1 MSDFK
6 RLNQTDLGNR
16 YSIKGVLGEGG
27 LGVVYEAYDN
37 ILKID
42 VAIKTLQ
49 SDHEGQGL
57 VRLQREAMAAGK
69 LNNVNIARVYDFG
82 QTQNGDNLPYMVME
96 LVSGKSLA
104 QLIQET
110 GCVDYTTAVP
120 IFEQICLGLEHA
132 HKNGIVHRD
141 LKPSNIM
148 LIELSDKKNT
158 DDKYLVKLL
167 DFGVAKIESDQSLT
181 ITGAVLG
188 SPLYMSPEQAQGDL
202 VTAQS
207 DFYSLGCLMF
217 ETLCGEPPLKGD
229 SPLETMRMHK
239 NTAPP
244 LVSDI
249 LDSNSVP
256 KALVDLIDQC
266 LHKKAKDRPSDAL
279 TIRKSL
285 EQIMGRNI
293 VEPLALEA
301 PTKRN
306 LSPIKLPDL
315 TQKTLLKFA
324 FAAAF
329 VGIVVLAF
337 MYNHF
342 QNTSLSKNA
351 KLDDSINKK
360 VSETINSDLA
370 NLAGKSNKFE
380 FITAHREETVE
391 TKESTVDEHFIEL
404 KNAFFTALKVK
415 DCKVTGSGLHYINK
429 IPLYKVELRVDSFEP
444 RYFADLLAISTLK
457 SLRVDKDKADSNM
470 ISQIVTFKN
479 LEQLTL
485 SSKLLMNKDFDML
498 AKLPKLKKL
507 KLSGCDQLTDNLIDS
522 LVGFPKLGTLEFEHC
537 PLMTENIGSKI
548 AKIQTLKSLDLPCN
562 QNVRSLSALSK
573 TKIEDLDVSGLAFS
587 SKEFDALC
595 SMRNLKVLHMANIK
609 LDSSDYSKLKRLA
622 NLEELDLSDEK
633 KCNPALFA
641 ALASLPVSR
650 IDFHKADITAP
661 ELNMLIDN
669 KNLIA
674 VNLKDCKRIEKIKN
688 EFQRVYERR
697 WKRKIEIDFENKEE
711 EKKLDGYGIN
721 PNVFDV
727 PR

>member
-6 RLNQTDLGNR
+6 RLKETDLGDR
-16 YSIKGVLGEGG
+16 YNIKGVLGEGG
-27 LGVVYEAYDN
+27 LGVVFEAYDN

-69 LNNVNIARVYDFG
+69 LKNVNIARVYDFG
-82 QTQNGDNLPYMVME
+82 QTQNDDNLPYMVME

-104 QLIQET
+104 QLIQES
-110 GCVDYTTAVP
+110 GYVDYTIAVP

-141 LKPSNIM
+141 LKPSNVM
-148 LIELSDKKNT
+148 LIELSNEKNT
-158 DDKYLVKLL
+158 NDKYLVKLL

-181 ITGAVLG
+181 MTGAVLG
-188 SPLYMSPEQAQGDL
+188 SPLYMSPEQAQGDV

-217 ETLCGEPPLKGD
+217 ETLCGELPLKGD
-229 SPLETMRMHK
+229 SSLETMRMHK

-249 LDSNSVP
+249 LAVDNVP

-266 LHKKAKDRPSDAL
+266 LRKKAEDRPSDAL
-279 TIRKSL
+279 TIKKSL

-293 VEPLALEA
+293 APLALEA
-301 PTKRN
+301 PAKRN
-306 LSPIKLPDL
+306 LSPIKLPDW
-315 TQKTLLKFA
+315 TQKTILKFA
-324 FAAAF
+324 SGASLI
-329 VGIVVLAF
+329 GVVILAF

-351 KLDDSINKK
+351 KLDDSIGKET
-360 VSETINSDLA
+360 SEPINGDLA
-370 NLAGKSNKFE
+370 NLVGKSNCFE
-380 FITAHREETVE
+380 FITANREVTVE
-391 TKESTVDEHFIEL
+391 TKESTVDEDFVEL
-404 KNAFFTALKVK
+404 KSAFFTALKIK
-415 DCKVTGSGLHYINK
+415 DCRVTGSGLHYINK
-429 IPLYKVELRVDSFEP
+429 IPLRKIDLRSKTFESKYFEELLP
-444 RYFADLLAISTLK
+444 ILTLK

-470 ISQIVTFKN
+470 ISKIVNFKN

-485 SSKLLMNKDFDML
+485 SSKLLVDKDFDIL
-498 AKLPKLKKL
+498 AKLPNLKKL
-507 KLSGCDQLTDNLIDS
+507 KLSGCDQLTDNLIDR
-522 LVGFPKLGTLEFEHC
+522 LAKFPKLEAIEFEHC
-537 PLMTENIGSKI
+537 PLMTENLGSKI
-548 AKIQTLKSLDLPCN
+548 AKLQTLKSLNLPCY
-562 QNVRSLSALSK
+562 QNVRSLLALSK
-573 TKIEDLDVSGLAFS
+573 TNIEDLDVSGLAFS

-595 SMRNLKVLHMANIK
+595 SMKNLKTLHMANIK
-609 LDSSDYSKLKRLA
+609 LDSSDYSKLNRLA

-633 KCNPALFA
+633 ICNPALFA

-650 IDFHKADITAP
+650 IDFHKADMNAR
-661 ELNMLIDN
+661 ELNVLVDN
-669 KNLIA
+669 R
-674 VNLKDCKRIEKIKN
+674 NLKAINLDSCKRIKNIKD
-688 EFQRVYERR
+688 EFQRVYEKR

-711 EKKLDGYGIN
+711 KRLDGYGID

>member
-6 RLNQTDLGNR
+6 RLKETDLGDR
-16 YSIKGVLGEGG
+16 YIIKGVLGEGG
-27 LGVVYEAYDN
+27 LGVVYNAYDN

-69 LNNVNIARVYDFG
+69 LKNINIARVYDFG
-82 QTQNGDNLPYMVME
+82 QTQNDDNLPYMVME
-96 LVSGKSLA
+96 LVPGKSLA
-104 QLIQET
+104 QLINET
-110 GCVDYTTAVP
+110 GGVGYTAAVP

-141 LKPSNIM
+141 LKPSNVM
-148 LIELSDKKNT
+148 LIELSDEKNK
-158 DDKYLVKLL
+158 DDKYLIKLL

-181 ITGAVLG
+181 MTGAVLG
-188 SPLYMSPEQAQGDL
+188 SPLYMSPEQTKGDV

-217 ETLCGEPPLKGD
+217 ETLCGELPLQGN
-229 SPLETMRMHK
+229 SPLETMRMHI

-249 LDSNSVP
+249 LAADSVP
-256 KALVDLIDQC
+256 KELVDLIDQC
-266 LHKKAKDRPSDAL
+266 LRKKAEDRPSDAL

-293 VEPLALEA
+293 VAPLVLEA
-301 PTKRN
+301 PAKRN
-306 LSPIKLPDL
+306 LSPIKLPDW
-315 TQKTLLKFA
+315 TPKTLLKFA
-324 FAAAF
+324 SGASL
-329 VGIVVLAF
+329 VGVVVLSLL
-337 MYNHF
+337 YSHF

-351 KLDDSINKK
+351 KLDDSIDKK
-360 VSETINSDLA
+360 TGETISPDLA
-370 NLAGKSNKFE
+370 NLVGKSNNFE

-391 TKESTVDEHFIEL
+391 TKESTVDEDFREL
-404 KNAFFTALKVK
+404 ENAFFTALKIK

-429 IPLYKVELRVDSFEP
+429 IPLRKIELRTKTFESK
-444 RYFADLLAISTLK
+444 YFEELLPIVTLK

-470 ISQIVTFKN
+470 ISQIVHLKN

-485 SSKLLMNKDFDML
+485 SSKLLLDKDFAML
-498 AKLPKLKKL
+498 AKLSNLKKL
-507 KLSGCDQLTDNLIDS
+507 KLSGCDQLTDNVIDQ
-522 LVGFPKLGTLEFEHC
+522 LVKFPKLEALEIEHC
-537 PLMTENIGSKI
+537 DLMTENLGSKI
-548 AKIQTLKSLDLPCN
+548 AKIPTLKSLNLPCN

-573 TKIEDLDVSGLAFS
+573 TNIEDLDVSGLEFDS
-587 SKEFDALC
+587 LQFDALC
-595 SMRNLKVLHMANIK
+595 SMKNLKNLHMPNIELESGDYVK
-609 LDSSDYSKLKRLA
+609 LNKLRSLD
-622 NLEELDLSDEK
+622 ELDLSSEK
-633 KCNPALFA
+633 KCKPALFA

-650 IDFHKADITAP
+650 INFHKSDLTAP
-661 ELNMLIDN
+661 ELNVLIDN
-669 KNLIA
+669 KNLVA
-674 VNLKDCKRIEKIKN
+674 VNLDDCKRIKKIKKD
-688 EFQRVYERR
+688 FQRVYEKR
-697 WKRKIEIDFENKEE
+697 WKREIEIDFENKEE
-711 EKKLDGYGIN
+711 KGLDGYKIN